1 MENSPSIKSIA
12 YTYGLALALYNTLML
27 VVVYVLNINLE
38 GTINFVISALNII
51 VTVVIF
57 TIALIAYKKSNAGF
71 ISLSEALKTGM
82 AVAVIAGLLTG
93 VYTYIHYSYVFPEF
107 FDIMAEQQKMGMIE
121 SGQMSDE
128 QIEQTMEM
136 MSVTRT
142 PFFMATITLL
152 MSVFF
157 GFIISLIVGL
167 IIKKKNPALEG

>member
-12 YTYGLALALYNTLML
+12 YTYGLALALYSILIL
-27 VVVYVLNINLE
+27 VVVYVLNIDPE
-38 GTINFVISALNII
+38 STINYVISTLNII

-57 TIALIAYKKSNAGF
+57 TIALKTYKKSNSGF

-82 AVAVIAGLLTG
+82 AVAVIAGLLSG
-93 VYTYIHYSYVFPEF
+93 IYAYIHYSYVFPEF
-107 FDIMAEQQKMGMIE
+107 LDIMAEQQKMGMIE
-121 SGQMSDE
+121 TGQMSDE
-128 QIEQTMEM
+128 QIEQSMEM
-136 MSVTRT
+136 MSITRT

-152 MSVFF
+152 MNIFF